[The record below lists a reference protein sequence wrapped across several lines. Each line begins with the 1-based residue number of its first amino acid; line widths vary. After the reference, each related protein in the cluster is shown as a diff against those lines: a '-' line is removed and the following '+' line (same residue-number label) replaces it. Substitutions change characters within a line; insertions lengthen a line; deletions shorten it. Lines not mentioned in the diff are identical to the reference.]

1 MTQRPSDIHEGLTVE
16 MEHCGPTTVLR
27 TSGTVDLATL
37 DLFMDALR
45 RLGAEVD
52 ETAVVDL
59 AGTGFVACCAVR
71 PLAALRVRLET
82 TRRRL
87 VLTHARPVVRRVLL
101 ACDLREVLAGGTCS
115 AGPGRP
121 PDQDGPGLPV
131 DRIAAETDYRAVR
144 AAPV

>member
-1 MTQRPSDIHEGLTVE
+1 MTQRPSDIQEGLTVE
-16 MEHCGPTTVLR
+16 MERCGRTTVLR

-101 ACDLREVLAGGTCS
+101 ACDLREVLADEACS
-115 AGPGRP
+115 AGPRRP
-121 PDQDGPGLPV
+121 PGEDDPGLPV
-131 DRIAAETDYRAVR
+131 DRIAAETDHRAVR

>member
-1 MTQRPSDIHEGLTVE
+1 VFT
-16 MEHCGPTTVLR
+16 
-27 TSGTVDLATL
+27 
-37 DLFMDALR
+37 DALR

-101 ACDLREVLAGGTCS
+101 ACDLREVLTCETCS

-121 PDQDGPGLPV
+121 PGEDGPGLPV
-131 DRIAAETDYRAVR
+131 DRTAAETDYRAMR